1 MEIPGTYSFIET
13 FQQYCSANDADKVSF
28 AYNTSCK
35 LLRKIDIQIKANE
48 RGTFLQLS
56 VL

>member
-28 AYNTSCK
+28 AYNTN
-35 LLRKIDIQIKANE
+35 KANE